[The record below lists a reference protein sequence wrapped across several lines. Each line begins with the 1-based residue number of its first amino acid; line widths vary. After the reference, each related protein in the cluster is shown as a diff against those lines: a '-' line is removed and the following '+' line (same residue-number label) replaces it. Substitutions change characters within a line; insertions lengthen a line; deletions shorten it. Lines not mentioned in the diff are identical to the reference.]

1 MASSSKTLSMAPS
14 PEKLRATARRVV
26 QNPLICRDGDYT
38 MDFDDLAAKLD
49 DPTVKGMIL
58 CSPHNPSGRVWTQE
72 ELKTVVSLCEARDKW
87 IIADE
92 IHCDIVRAGVKHH
105 PLLKL
110 CPEYRHRIISCTAP
124 KANLQ
129 PRRNTNVKHRDPQS
143 RISGA
148 LEASDH

>member
-1 MASSSKTLSMAPS
+1 M
-14 PEKLRATARRVV
+14 V

-38 MDFDDLAAKLD
+38 MDFGDLAAKLD
-49 DPTVKGMIL
+49 DPAVKGMIL
-58 CSPHNPSGRVWTQE
+58 CSPHNPSGRVWTRE
-72 ELKTVVSLCEARDKW
+72 ELKAVVSLCEARDKW

-124 KANLQ
+124 SKTFNLAGMQ
-129 PRRNTNVKHRDPQS
+129 MSSIVIPNPEYQ
-143 RISGA
+143 A
-148 LEASDH
+148 LWK

>member
-14 PEKLRATARRVV
+14 PEKLRATAARVV

-105 PLLKL
+105 PAAQALPRIPPPNHLL
-110 CPEYRHRIISCTAP
+110 HRS
-124 KANLQ
+124 KQNLQ
-129 PRRNTNVKHRDPQS
+129 PRRNANVKHRDPQS